1 MRIVSFLPSASEM
14 VCALGLSNELVGV
27 THECD
32 YPSEVRAKPA
42 VVSSVLPLDS
52 MTQSEIDA
60 AVAER
65 LRNGQSLYQ
74 VDETLLQDLAPDVI
88 ITQDLCQ
95 VCAPSGN
102 ELSQALRVLPKQPRI
117 LWMTTKSIGG
127 IEANIRE
134 LGEATGRSRQAEELI
149 AAGQAKLKTSRHEPP
164 AWAGRAFSVW
174 NGWIRFI
181 AAVIGCRRWCG
192 LREAWTRWDLR
203 APIQFAFPG
212 MMCGNGILRCSLSCH
227 AALTS
232 KKWFRSARSFRPI
245 RAGSIW
251 QPCGMAASMPWMRMR
266 TLRVLVRESL
276 KARSCWRT

>member
-52 MTQSEIDA
+52 MTQSEIDS

-74 VDETLLQDLAPDVI
+74 VDERLLQDLAPDVI

-117 LWMTTKSIGG
+117 LWMTPKSIGG

-149 AAGQAKLKTSRHEPP
+149 SAGQAKLKTHRDTNRQPGP
-164 AWAGRAFSVW
+164 AARFLYGMAGSGLLQRSLGA
-174 NGWIRFI
+174 GDG
-181 AAVIGCRRWCG
+181 ADCRR
-192 LREAWTRWDLR
+192 
-203 APIQFAFPG
+203 PG
-212 MMCGNGILRCSLSCH
+212 HAGI
-227 AALTS
+227 
-232 KKWFRSARSFRPI
+232 
-245 RAGSIW
+245 
-251 QPCGMAASMPWMRMR
+251 
-266 TLRVLVRESL
+266 
-276 KARSCWRT
+276 